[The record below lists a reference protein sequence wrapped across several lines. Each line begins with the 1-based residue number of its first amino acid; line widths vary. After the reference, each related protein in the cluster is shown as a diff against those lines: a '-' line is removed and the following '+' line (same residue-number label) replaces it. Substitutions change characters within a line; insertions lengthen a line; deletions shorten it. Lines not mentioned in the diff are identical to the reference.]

1 MFDFNKT
8 DHEIRKNHN
17 LCSSFKVFFQID
29 FVKFLTKKKENGI
42 SISYKTARLP
52 CIKNALPFLYK
63 YICQL
68 LNYPVNYLAVP
79 QVWHH
84 PS

>member
-1 MFDFNKT
+1 MFDFYQT

-29 FVKFLTKKKENGI
+29 FVKFLTKKENGK

-52 CIKNALPFLYK
+52 YIKNALITLFIVHLSTP
-63 YICQL
+63 
-68 LNYPVNYLAVP
+68 
-79 QVWHH
+79 
-84 PS
+84 

>member
-1 MFDFNKT
+1 MFDFNQT

-52 CIKNALPFLYK
+52 CIKNALPFLK

-68 LNYPVNYLAVP
+68 LN
-79 QVWHH
+79 
-84 PS
+84 

>member
-17 LCSSFKVFFQID
+17 LCSSFKVFFSDRFREI
-29 FVKFLTKKKENGI
+29 FTKKENGI

-52 CIKNALPFLYK
+52 CIKNALPFL
-63 YICQL
+63 
-68 LNYPVNYLAVP
+68 
-79 QVWHH
+79 
-84 PS
+84 